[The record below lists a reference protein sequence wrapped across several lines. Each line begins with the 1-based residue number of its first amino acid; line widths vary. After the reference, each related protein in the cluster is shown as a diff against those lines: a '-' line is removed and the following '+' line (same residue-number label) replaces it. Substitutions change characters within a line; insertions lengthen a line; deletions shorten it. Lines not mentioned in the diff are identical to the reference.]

1 MSAHRAP
8 LAETFARAIGR
19 LRYEDLTPEVVAKT
33 KLCFLDL
40 FSSAFSSADLPWSR
54 QAAALARASSRT
66 AGVATILGTRDA
78 VAPGD
83 AAFANGVLGHGL
95 VRDDMHLGSVSHLAT
110 VIVPTLL
117 ALGAEKE
124 TSGRDLLTALVAG
137 YEIGGKIGRA
147 ILDVD
152 VSRIFRPTGITGPLA
167 AAAAGASGPVIP
179 VGRKIRDT
187 STSKMARPILPPIS

>member
-1 MSAHRAP
+1 MRAGSAP
-8 LAETFARAIGR
+8 LAETLARAIHA
-19 LRYEDLTPEVVAKT
+19 LRYEDLAPEAIAKA

-40 FSSAFSSADLPWSR
+40 FSSAFSSGDLPWSR

-66 AGVATILGTRDA
+66 AGVATIIGTRDA

-83 AAFANGVLGHGL
+83 AAFANAVLGHGL
-95 VRDDMHLGSVSHLAT
+95 VRDDMHLGSVSHLGT

-167 AAAAGASGPVIP
+167 PAAAAASGPVMP
-179 VGRKIRDT
+179 VGRKMRDT
-187 STSKMARPILPPIS
+187 STSRIARPILPPIS